1 MRRSVAGLRR
11 ERRLV
16 GEPPPHRRRA
26 ARRRPRQ
33 HRLPRPDPCPTPPV
47 LPLFSGI
54 DLEGNYAYTSYSTG
68 FKIWDISPP
77 TAQRDPQE
85 VSGKDGWQGKFLQWD
100 SGNLEIRERIFDIDV
115 PDGNGNLAAMVGIS
129 PLGIAVWNTTS
140 KSSPSQLY
148 QDTGITARDVYTA
161 TIGGRSY
168 AFVAAHDGGGV
179 GLQVYDLTS
188 RPGAVQPLLRGPH
201 RGDHVQGGR
210 RPGLQGPHRYR
221 AVGDPRPGLR
231 PHQRQALPATS
242 AQLAPRGVGC
252 GTSATRKRR

>member
-1 MRRSVAGLRR
+1 MLTKRVLTGMTAAATLALTVIAPTQSLACGGPSPAFGANAVLWGSLHPTD
-11 ERRLV
+11 V
-16 GEPPPHRRRA
+16 GQLAA
-26 ARRRPRQ
+26 ARDSTDYHGQ
-33 HRLPRPDPCPTPPV
+33 TRPDFRY
-47 LPLFSGI
+47 PLFSGI

-168 AFVAAHDGGGV
+168 AFVAAHDGGE
-179 GLQVYDLTS
+179 S
-188 RPGAVQPLLRGPH
+188 A
-201 RGDHVQGGR
+201 
-210 RPGLQGPHRYR
+210 YR
-221 AVGDPRPGLR
+221 S
-231 PHQRQALPATS
+231 T
-242 AQLAPRGVGC
+242 
-252 GTSATRKRR
+252 T